1 MTGLLYAGA
10 GVGLGVAVLLWA
22 LVPARPSLA
31 VAIATLRQPPPARPV
46 GRARLLHSLAAPLV
60 QLGLPRERARKDLAI
75 LERDPTAFLAGQV
88 GLAGLGLLAPTA
100 TVGALNALG
109 ATITYTVPLW
119 LGLLLGAGAFAVSE
133 LSIRE
138 EAEARRLLMRHTL
151 GALLDVVPPALAA
164 GAGIEQALTD
174 ASSIAEGWA
183 ARRIRDA
190 LTTARVERR
199 PLWEPLRELGETTGV
214 IQLEQLA
221 GTLQLAAGEGTR
233 IREALLQRG
242 EALTERLTAEMEAHA
257 ESATERMSI
266 PLMALTFVFLLFLIY
281 PAIAA
286 IGVGT

>member
-1 MTGLLYAGA
+1 MNGLILAGA
-10 GVGLGVAVLLWA
+10 GTGLGLAVLVWA
-22 LVPARPSLA
+22 LIPGRPSLA
-31 VAIATLRQPPPARPV
+31 TAIATLRQPPPAPPI
-46 GRARLLHSLAAPLV
+46 GRARLLHGVAAPLA
-60 QLGLPRERARKDLAI
+60 QLGLPRPQARKDLAI
-75 LERDPTAFLAGQV
+75 LERDPTIYLAGQV
-88 GLAGLGLLAPTA
+88 GLAALGLLAPPA
-100 TVGALNALG
+100 TVAALNALG
-109 ATITYTVPLW
+109 AHIGFTIPLW

-138 EAEARRLLMRHTL
+138 EAEQRRLLMRHTL
-151 GALLDVVPPALAA
+151 AALLDVVPPALAA

-233 IREALLQRG
+233 IRDALLQRG
-242 EALTERLTAEMEAHA
+242 EALTERLTAELEAHA

-281 PAIAA
+281 PAVAV
-286 IGVGT
+286 IGGQ